1 MSVIE
6 VNHLVCV
13 FHEKTALED
22 ISFEVE
28 EGEIFGFLGPS
39 GAGKTT
45 TINILTGQLTPKSGT
60 ALVLGRESSKL
71 VADDMVNLG
80 IMGDTVGFYEKM
92 SLYQNLAFFARFHRV
107 PMERLEAL
115 LRRLDLW
122 ESRKTRAEK
131 LSTGMRQR
139 MFLIR
144 AILHEPKIVF
154 LDEPTSG
161 LDPVMS
167 RKVHELLL
175 ELKDNGM
182 TIFLTTHDIQ
192 EATRLCDKLALLH
205 RGRICEYG
213 SLQDILE
220 RYRNDDRVEVRM
232 LSGEVKLVPQED
244 VGLYLGKA
252 ASIHSLEPTLESVF
266 IQVTGERF
274 DDK

>member
-1 MSVIE
+1 
-6 VNHLVCV
+6 
-13 FHEKTALED
+13 
-22 ISFEVE
+22 
-28 EGEIFGFLGPS
+28 
-39 GAGKTT
+39 
-45 TINILTGQLTPKSGT
+45 
-60 ALVLGRESSKL
+60 
-71 VADDMVNLG
+71 MVNLG
-80 IMGDTVGFYEKM
+80 IMSDTVGFYEKM

-167 RKVHELLL
+167 QKVHELLL

-266 IQVTGERF
+266 IQVTGERS

>member
-1 MSVIE
+1 MTVIE
-6 VNHLVCV
+6 VNHLVCS
-13 FHEKTALED
+13 FYEKTALED
-22 ISFEVE
+22 ISFEVD

-60 ALVLGRESSKL
+60 ALVLGKESSQL

-80 IMGDTVGFYEKM
+80 IMSDTVGFYEKM

-167 RKVHELLL
+167 QKVHELLL
-175 ELKDNGM
+175 ELKENGM
-182 TIFLTTHDIQ
+182 TIFLTTHDMQ
-192 EATRLCDKLALLH
+192 EATMLCDKLALLH

-213 SLQDILE
+213 SPQDILE
-220 RYRNDDRVEVRM
+220 RYRDDDRVEVRM

>member
-80 IMGDTVGFYEKM
+80 IMSDTVGFYEKM

-167 RKVHELLL
+167 QKVHELLL

-182 TIFLTTHDIQ
+182 TIFLTTHDMQ

>member
-80 IMGDTVGFYEKM
+80 IMSDTVGFYEKM

-167 RKVHELLL
+167 QKVHELLL

-192 EATRLCDKLALLH
+192 EATRLCDKLELLH

>member
-71 VADDMVNLG
+71 VAEDMVNLG
-80 IMGDTVGFYEKM
+80 IMSDTVGFYEKM

-167 RKVHELLL
+167 QKVHELLL

-182 TIFLTTHDIQ
+182 TIFLTTHDMQ

-274 DDK
+274 DGK

>member
-167 RKVHELLL
+167 QKVHELLL